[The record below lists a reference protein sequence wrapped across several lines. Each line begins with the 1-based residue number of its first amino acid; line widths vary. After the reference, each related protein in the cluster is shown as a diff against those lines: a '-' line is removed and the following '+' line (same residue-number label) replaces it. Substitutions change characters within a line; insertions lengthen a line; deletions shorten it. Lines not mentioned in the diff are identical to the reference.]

1 MCVLHVF
8 SGFCNVFCPFPSVLF
23 VLVPLTSMIFPP
35 RLSRI
40 LFNHPG
46 PVSWVPPRSVFPPH
60 LQCISLISPT
70 LHLIPSLISLD
81 LGPVF
86 CSVICSVFCE
96 PAVERPLP
104 CCSSCYLNPE
114 YISSGRLPAWGSTA
128 FGSDL
133 LCFTVTFAVPSKGE
147 IQMLRQHKYRR
158 EYR

>member
-86 CSVICSVFCE
+86 CSVICSVSAILLSSVPCLAVPRVTLILKTFP
-96 PAVERPLP
+96 PAVFLP
-104 CCSSCYLNPE
+104 EGLQHLGPTFSASP
-114 YISSGRLPAWGSTA
+114 WH
-128 FGSDL
+128 L
-133 LCFTVTFAVPSKGE
+133 LFPSKGE
-147 IQMLRQHKYRR
+147 IQMLQQHKYRR